1 MTGIR
6 LAGIVL
12 GSPDPA
18 RLARFYRDLLGWT
31 IKAEDPTWVALRSP
45 DYERPTLA
53 VQLETEHR
61 PPVWPTVADHQ
72 QMQAHLDLQVDD
84 LDAACRRAA
93 SLGAV
98 RADFQ
103 PQADGTGGEQ
113 VIVHLDPDGHPF
125 CLFSPADGDG

>member
-1 MTGIR
+1 MTR
-6 LAGIVL
+6 VELAGFVL

-45 DYERPTLA
+45 DAARPTLA

-61 PPVWPTVADHQ
+61 PPTWPTVADHQ
-72 QMQAHLDLQVDD
+72 QMQAHLDLRVDD
-84 LDAACRRAA
+84 LDAACRLAE

-98 RADFQ
+98 RADVQ
-103 PQADGTGGEQ
+103 PNIDGADGET
-113 VIVHLDPDGHPF
+113 VVVHLDPDGHPF
-125 CLFSPADGDG
+125 CLFTTAAPD